1 MKQLEI
7 NVLDMES
14 TLEELDIHEESEE
27 QNYDVSVSP
36 QSHLNLSISPQAQLI
51 FISISFYS
59 NLSLISISHLF
70 IILTSV
76 SY

>member
-36 QSHLNLSISPQAQLI
+36 QSHLNLSISPQSQLI
-51 FISISFYS
+51 YILISFYS
-59 NLSLISISHLF
+59 HLSLIS
-70 IILTSV
+70 V

>member
-36 QSHLNLSISPQAQLI
+36 QSHLNLSSHLRLNLFSSQSH
-51 FISISFYS
+51 FI
-59 NLSLISISHLF
+59 LISVSSQSNF
-70 IILTSV
+70 CLTSV
-76 SY
+76 

>member
-36 QSHLNLSISPQAQLI
+36 QCRLNLSISPQAQLI
-51 FISISFYS
+51 FISVLFYS
-59 NLSLISISHLF
+59 HLSLISISHQY
-70 IILTSV
+70 IILT
-76 SY
+76 

>member
-27 QNYDVSVSP
+27 QNYDV
-36 QSHLNLSISPQAQLI
+36 
-51 FISISFYS
+51 
-59 NLSLISISHLF
+59 
-70 IILTSV
+70 
-76 SY
+76 